1 MKKTIDLGGFTLSV
15 EVTENRTPSCSCG
28 SAWQRPVAQPRCV
41 VPNREP
47 DGIDAHIDRP
57 LRENYRG
64 WFPAAQ
70 AAFEADMK
78 KYRRAESAIK
88 ACDWECREPMGNVQ
102 WPVPQTAVATR
113 QTVTRHPVGCTCPSC
128 RPTTTRKEV
137 RQKFGIVPCGAV
149 VVDHTWDGEPIF
161 RI

>member
-1 MKKTIDLGGFTLSV
+1 MKKTINLGDFTLSV

-28 SAWQRPVAQPRCV
+28 SAWQRPVAQPRRDTTRGGEGIMV
-41 VPNREP
+41 AVQKPQREFY
-47 DGIDAHIDRP
+47 DCGW
-57 LRENYRG
+57 RG
-64 WFPAAQ
+64 EQTFQ
-70 AAFEADMK
+70 DHSR
-78 KYRRAESAIK
+78 KYRNLENAAK
-88 ACDWECREPMGNVQ
+88 ACNWPNDLIDNGQMP